1 MGEEKQMKNGWTV
14 IFRIFLFGVIAA
26 MVIVVV
32 AVINSFGDKAISE
45 PSGKETITAEQDE
58 AMVTDREM
66 RLMAIMELSELKGR
80 LQEIEEISRMGVLS
94 STLRDKIEE
103 ITNKHFQNPYLAD
116 FIFSIPNSPN
126 IGTIC
131 EDLILRIDDQIYML
145 RFGKEKDAQ
154 ASF

>member
-1 MGEEKQMKNGWTV
+1 MKKLWTEIMGICVVGAIIIT
-14 IFRIFLFGVIAA
+14 
-26 MVIVVV
+26 IVLVG
-32 AVINSFGDKAISE
+32 AGISLSCLDKKTISE
-45 PSGKETITAEQDE
+45 PSGKETITAEQFE
-58 AMVTDREM
+58 AMTTDREM

-80 LQEIEEISRMGVLS
+80 LQEIEEISQMGVLS

-103 ITNKHFQNPYLAD
+103 ITNKHFQNSYLAD

-131 EDLILRIDDQIYML
+131 EDLILQIDDQIYML